1 MLVLLTYRVS
11 LGAVVPGGP
20 AEAGWS
26 SSSRWTSVSLLPSLS
41 FPTLKTT
48 NAIKECRETM
58 ANINKNALANKIKA
72 YGLKKIELI
81 YILM

>member
-20 AEAGWS
+20 AEAGRS

-41 FPTLKTT
+41 FPTLKRT
-48 NAIKECRETM
+48 NTIKECRETM
-58 ANINKNALANKIKA
+58 AIIITNALANKIKA
-72 YGLKKIELI
+72 YGLKK
-81 YILM
+81 